1 MQFNSIDVLE
11 YLLMILVT
19 IVVLFTYLPRYLSFR
34 SILLRIPSMLHRKL
48 FSQQRFFHPKME
60 NLNDRYFFEKL
71 ILLARTT
78 TTATATTAA
87 TATTTRHETNTWEG
101 LPEKE

>member
-78 TTATATTAA
+78 TTTAA